1 MTPIEMSIFK
11 ILAVLSKTKLE
22 LKNKIST
29 KLNPDFSLEIEKE
42 KEKVVLS
49 KYRKTLEV
57 NDEKKIKSINK
68 ESLDIAQK
76 TLRVILKQNNPTV
89 SLSFGEKK
97 NKKTK
102 RK

>member
-1 MTPIEMSIFK
+1 MTPIELSIFK
-11 ILAVLSKTKLE
+11 ILAALSKTKLE
-22 LKNKIST
+22 LKNKISA
-29 KLNPDFSLEIEKE
+29 KLNSDLNLEFEKE

-57 NDEKKIKSINK
+57 DNEKKIKSINK

-76 TLRVILKQNNPTV
+76 TLRVILRQNNPTI

>member
-22 LKNKIST
+22 LKNRIST
-29 KLNPDFSLEIEKE
+29 KLIPDLNQEFEKE

-49 KYRKTLEV
+49 KYRKTLEID
-57 NDEKKIKSINK
+57 NEKKIKLINK

-76 TLRVILKQNNPTV
+76 TLRVILRQNNPTI

-97 NKKTK
+97 NKKAK